1 MKTVLQVIRDRRSQK
16 TFTNRPVGED
26 DIRTMIDAAVLA
38 PNHKLTQPWGFAVL
52 GYRARRRYGEIKADL
67 KVSKETDPASAAD
80 KRAKMI
86 AEIAAVPAVIVV
98 TQTLEGDP
106 HRKREDYA
114 AVFMAI
120 ENMLLV
126 AVSMGLA
133 TKVHTGDILNAPPMR
148 ELIGAEEKEQI
159 VAIVHLG
166 EPAEEMKPKNRIP
179 ADEKTRWIP

>member
-16 TFTNRPVGED
+16 TFTDRPVGED
-26 DIRTMIDAAVLA
+26 DIRTMLDAAVLA

-52 GYRARRRYGEIKADL
+52 GRRARRSYGEIRAQL
-67 KVSKETDPASAAD
+67 KISKETDPASAAE
-80 KRAKMI
+80 KQAKMV
-86 AEIAAVPAVIVV
+86 AETAAVPGVIVV
-98 TQTLEGDP
+98 TQTLEGDA

-148 ELIGAEEKEQI
+148 ALINAEENEQI
-159 VAIVHLG
+159 VAIIHLG
-166 EPAEEMKPKNRIP
+166 EPAEEMKPKKRT
-179 ADEKTRWIP
+179 AASDKTRWIP